1 MLIHS
6 LSSRKIVKLA
16 AHPDG
21 QHYLALS
28 SNGEVFSWGCGDGG
42 RLGHGDATLVTFQ
55 KSDESTMC
63 QSCKFFLDCHMAF
76 QESLKNALIAKL

>member
-42 RLGHGDATLVTFQ
+42 RLGHGDATLVIFQ
-55 KSDESTMC
+55 NSNEST
-63 QSCKFFLDCHMAF
+63 SPHGIPRFLLV
-76 QESLKNALIAKL
+76 SNIKRTLKMP

>member
-1 MLIHS
+1 MLLHG
-6 LSSRKIVKLA
+6 LNSRKIVKLA

-42 RLGHGDATLVTFQ
+42 RLGHGDTT
-55 KSDESTMC
+55 
-63 QSCKFFLDCHMAF
+63 
-76 QESLKNALIAKL
+76 